1 MSGKSKYIL
10 QSLVDCYS
18 YFNEK
23 LISIFKENFTFKE
36 NIILSVVNNDH
47 NKSIMP
53 WSMLKKIE
61 AINNIVDD
69 SDYLELIANAKRVA
83 NILKKSDLHLSSDI
97 NENLLRELSEKILYN
112 AINDIKDDLQRFLKD
127 KNYTE
132 YLKKLNTLNFSI
144 KSFFDEVMINAEEKD
159 IKLNR
164 LSLLEL
170 INNYYNNLANI
181 AIIGH

>member
-1 MSGKSKYIL
+1 M
-10 QSLVDCYS
+10 Q
-18 YFNEK
+18 
-23 LISIFKENFTFKE
+23 T
-36 NIILSVVNNDH
+36 
-47 NKSIMP
+47 
-53 WSMLKKIE
+53 
-61 AINNIVDD
+61 
-69 SDYLELIANAKRVA
+69 
-83 NILKKSDLHLSSDI
+83 
-97 NENLLRELSEKILYN
+97 
-112 AINDIKDDLQRFLKD
+112 FLKD
-127 KNYTE
+127 KNYAE